1 MSDRPDEHADAPAAA
16 DEPMV
21 AHEPPPARLGPP
33 AAAAAPAAAPTPT
46 RAQRASPVGWI
57 ALILALA
64 EAAALVFLYLHPN
77 LPPALDDRLSSLDS
91 SAHAAAA
98 SADQAAG
105 AAHANDA
112 KIATLSQTIT
122 TLQNRPP
129 PAPPPAFDPKPLQD
143 QIAALKSDLD
153 HTRTDTA
160 NALALATAAQKAD
173 ESDQSTLNDQS
184 SKLTAQAS
192 QLTSLSSKLD
202 GQSSKLDDA
211 TSKLAALSTKFGDQ
225 SSNLNTLSSRF
236 DQASAASRK
245 VASLASGAER
255 LARLQAASVALSI
268 GRPTGQIPGA
278 PPALAHFATAAPPTE
293 ASLILAFP
301 DAANATLKAS
311 EPQTA
316 GQGFFQRLWTR
327 IQSAVTVR
335 DGTRVLVGDPAAGI
349 VAAARERLAAGDL
362 EGAVSTLGALTG
374 AAADAMDDWRSRAAA
389 LVDARAALA
398 GMMARQ

>member
-1 MSDRPDEHADAPAAA
+1 MSDRPEDPAFPAGA
-16 DEPMV
+16 GEPGLVHDEP
-21 AHEPPPARLGPP
+21 AIPRLSPPPSATVPPTARR
-33 AAAAAPAAAPTPT
+33 T
-46 RAQRASPVGWI
+46 SPVAI
-57 ALILALA
+57 
-64 EAAALVFLYLHPN
+64 AALVLAVAEGAALAYVWTNPR
-77 LPPALDDRLSSLDS
+77 LPPALDDRLSALDG
-91 SAHAAAA
+91 SARTAA
-98 SADQAAG
+98 SNADQAAN
-105 AAHANDA
+105 AAHAGDA
-112 KIATLSQTIT
+112 KIATLTQAVTA
-122 TLQNRPP
+122 LQNRPQP
-129 PAPPPAFDPKPLQD
+129 QPAPPPPAFDPKPLQD

-173 ESDQSTLNDQS
+173 QSDQSTLNDQS
-184 SKLTAQAS
+184 SKLTAQAA
-192 QLTSLSSKLD
+192 QLTALSSRLD
-202 GQSSKLDDA
+202 DQSSKLDDA
-211 TSKLAALSTKFGDQ
+211 TSKLAALSSRFGDQ
-225 SSNLNTLSSRF
+225 SSSLNTLSSRF
-236 DQASAASRK
+236 DQASAASQK

-268 GRPTGQIPGA
+268 GRPTGPIPGA
-278 PPALAHFATAAPPTE
+278 PPALAHFAATPPPTE

-301 DAANATLKAS
+301 DAAAATLKAS
-311 EPQTA
+311 EPQTT
-316 GQGFFQRLWTR
+316 GQGFFRRIWTR
-327 IQSAVTVR
+327 AQSAVTVR